1 MPSYI
6 CGNDGKTV
14 SFNAAFSSGSLAS
27 VSVSTVTVCF
37 ITKNSS
43 GGFFDEIPWN
53 WILIG
58 VAGVELMVI
67 VIMAVVKKRK

>member
-1 MPSYI
+1 MWVNQMKVLLHLP
-6 CGNDGKTV
+6 
-14 SFNAAFSSGSLAS
+14 
-27 VSVSTVTVCF
+27 F
-37 ITKNSS
+37 IHLIVKNSS

-67 VIMAVVKKRK
+67 VIIAVVKKRK